1 MVDARPRLANVP
13 VPMPTDLP
21 TPAVVVDL
29 ARVEANVVA
38 MAEHARAQGVAL
50 RPHAKT
56 HKSPEVARL
65 QVAAGAAGLTVATV
79 GEAEVFAE
87 AGFGD
92 LFIAY
97 PLWVDD
103 ARRHGLRALVDP
115 GVRGAV
121 GCDSAEGAGQLAGLV
136 GVDVVVELDSGHHR
150 SGVLPEEAG
159 ELAGRIA
166 ELGLVVRGA
175 FTFPGHS
182 YSPEGRESAA
192 RDEARAL
199 ATAGEALRAAGV
211 ADPVLSGG
219 STPSLAHLT
228 PGAATETRP
237 GVYVFGDAQQWELG
251 SCPPE
256 RIALTVHATV
266 VSRRPGH
273 VVLDAGSKALGADRA
288 AWATGFGR
296 LLDHPAA
303 RISQLSEHH
312 AVVDWYDDEPLPALG
327 QRLRVVPNHVCNTVN
342 LADVLHTSD
351 GATWPVAARGR
362 NA

>member
-1 MVDARPRLANVP
+1 MTLDPPIA
-13 VPMPTDLP
+13 LP
-21 TPAVVVDL
+21 TERATPHVVVDL
-29 ARVEANVVA
+29 ARAEANVVA
-38 MAEHARAQGVAL
+38 MAEHARAHGVAL

-56 HKSPEVARL
+56 HKSPEIARL
-65 QVAAGAAGLTVATV
+65 QLAAGAVGLTVATV
-79 GEAEVFAE
+79 GEAEVFAA
-87 AGFGD
+87 AGFDD

-103 ARRHGLRALVDP
+103 ARRAGLRALVDR
-115 GVRGAV
+115 GVRVAV
-121 GCDSAEGAGQLAGLV
+121 GCDSAEAAAQLDGLV
-136 GVDVVVELDSGHHR
+136 GVDVLVELDSGHHR
-150 SGVLPEEAG
+150 SGVLPDEAG
-159 ELAGRIA
+159 GLAAEIA
-166 ELGLVVRGA
+166 ALGLRVRGA

-182 YSPEGRESAA
+182 YSPEGREAA
-192 RDEARAL
+192 ALDEARAL
-199 ATAGEALRAAGV
+199 ATAGEALRAVGI

-219 STPSLAHLT
+219 STPSLEHLT

-273 VVLDAGSKALGADRA
+273 LVLDAGSKVLGADHA
-288 AWATGFGR
+288 AWATGYGR

-312 AVVDWYDDEPLPALG
+312 AVVDWYDDAPLPALG
-327 QRLRVVPNHVCNTVN
+327 RRVRVVPNHVCTTVN
-342 LADVLHTSD
+342 LADVLHVVGPGGT
-351 GATWPVAARGR
+351 AEWPVAARGR